1 MDELIIR
8 NVRCFSDP
16 GSARIAPITLLV
28 GENSTGKTTFL
39 ALTRLAWDTAFGS
52 GTPDFNDDPF
62 FLGGYDQIAHFHG
75 GRVGRARTFEIAFKI
90 ESSQQLREKVPGE
103 LKDHIV
109 FNSTF
114 IQRGPQPILKSK
126 SITCGQYKIV
136 AQFVRLPAQ
145 MSIVITT
152 PSGSRTLLLPRE
164 MPRSFLTREFIDWDD
179 LLFLV
184 WRRTMVPIRRGRGK
198 EISRG
203 GRGKEIS
210 EKEFAALRRI
220 LQHASL
226 HFPLRPYA
234 IAPIRTKPERTYN
247 PIKDIPTAEG
257 IHVPM
262 VLAKSYIEN
271 REEWHKLRGIL
282 DRFGESSGLFEDIRI
297 KPLGKTVSDPF
308 QIRFKIF
315 GPAANLIDVGYGV
328 SQVLPILVDAIRG
341 SDEQMFLLQQPEV
354 HLHPRG
360 QAQLSSFLCLLAK
373 QDKKKF
379 VIETH
384 SDYMIDRICMD
395 VRDGN
400 FGLRP
405 DDVSILFFNREGSEI
420 VIHNISLDQTGNL
433 VDAPLAYR
441 QFFLEEERRF
451 FGMEKP

>member
-39 ALTRLAWDTAFGS
+39 ALTRLAWDIAFGS
-52 GTPDFNDDPF
+52 GIPDFNDDPF
-62 FLGGYDQIAHFHG
+62 FLGGYDQVAHFHG

-90 ESSQQLREKVPGE
+90 KLSQPLRERVPGK

-114 IQRGPQPILKSK
+114 IRRGPQPILKSK

-136 AQFVRLPAQ
+136 AQFARLPARL
-145 MSIVITT
+145 SIVITT
-152 PSGSRTLLLPRE
+152 PSRSRTLLSGE
-164 MPRSFLTREFIDWDD
+164 VPRSFLTREFIDWDD

-184 WRRTMVPIRRGRGK
+184 WRRTRVLTRRGRGK
-198 EISRG
+198 EV
-203 GRGKEIS
+203 S
-210 EKEFAALRRI
+210 EKEFMALRRI
-220 LQHASL
+220 LNYASL

-257 IHVPM
+257 IHIPM
-262 VLAKSYIEN
+262 VLAKSYFEN
-271 REEWHKLRGIL
+271 REEWHKLRKIL
-282 DRFGESSGLFEDIRI
+282 DRFGEASGLFEDIRI

-341 SDEQMFLLQQPEV
+341 DDEQMFLLQQPEV

-400 FGLRP
+400 FGLKP